1 MMQDEACGLLGSML
15 YLFSLQIKCD
25 NADKNLSLNGGVF
38 YGGGE

>member
-1 MMQDEACGLLGSML
+1 MTQDEARGLLDSML
-15 YLFSLQIKCD
+15 YLFIEEIKCD